1 MCKKL
6 GKYANV
12 QMCRFLSELEL
23 TEFKIMQIS
32 FHDKN
37 SCSDKK
43 NLHICSS
50 VICTLKM
57 SLSDF
62 FSPADAK
69 KIIPKK
75 GYYTSQ
81 LGSRIEQLSA
91 DFFDQEQKTDIAIIG
106 VQEDR
111 NAVNNAGCALGPD
124 YVREKLYQLH
134 EGGYNTKIV
143 DMGNIRQ
150 GATVTDT
157 YFALKT
163 VVSELVKKNI
173 IPVILGGGQDLT
185 YAQYLAYE
193 TLEQKVDL
201 VIIDPRFDLDDDD
214 KAPDG
219 IETTSESY
227 LNKIFLHEPNYLF
240 NYSNLGYQTY
250 YISQE
255 SLRVMDKLYFDA
267 NRLGE
272 LTGNIMVAEPVIRN
286 ASMISFDMGAIRSS
300 DACGNA
306 NPNPNGFLGSEACQ
320 LARYA
325 GFNDKL
331 SSIGFY
337 EFNPAYDNNGQTA
350 MLLAQMVWYFIDGVY
365 NRKKDFPLN
374 PKSQYLI
381 YKTSLKH
388 EEHELVFVKS
398 RKSDRWWMQVPYP
411 AGGSKNE
418 RFHLVPCQYDDYKT
432 AVSGEMPDL
441 WWRTFQKLI

>member
-1 MCKKL
+1 
-6 GKYANV
+6 
-12 QMCRFLSELEL
+12 
-23 TEFKIMQIS
+23 
-32 FHDKN
+32 
-37 SCSDKK
+37 
-43 NLHICSS
+43 
-50 VICTLKM
+50 M

-62 FSPADAK
+62 FAPIDAGR
-69 KIIPKK
+69 IIPKK

-81 LGSRIEQLSA
+81 LGSKIEYFSN
-91 DFFDQEQKTDIAIIG
+91 DFPSLEDKTDIALIG

-111 NAVNNAGCALGPD
+111 NSVNNSGCALGPD
-124 YVREKLYQLH
+124 YVREKLYLLN
-134 EGGYNTKIV
+134 EGNYNTKIA
-143 DMGNIRQ
+143 DLGNIRP

-157 YFALKT
+157 YIALKT
-163 VVSELVKKNI
+163 VVNELVKKDI

-185 YAQYLAYE
+185 YSQYLAYE
-193 TLEQKVDL
+193 TLERKVDL
-201 VIIDPRFDLDDDD
+201 VIVDPKFDLEDDDMD
-214 KAPDG
+214 ADS
-219 IETTSESY
+219 IATTSESY

-250 YISQE
+250 YTSQD
-255 SLRVMDKLYFDA
+255 SLRVMDKLYFDVH
-267 NRLGE
+267 RLGE
-272 LTGNIMVAEPVIRN
+272 LTGNIPVAEPIIRN
-286 ASMISFDMGAIRSS
+286 ATMVSFDVGAIRSA
-300 DACGNA
+300 DAAGNANA
-306 NPNPNGFLGSEACQ
+306 NPNGFYGSEACQ
-320 LARYA
+320 IARYA

-350 MLLAQMVWYFIDGVY
+350 LLLAQMIWYFIDGVY
-365 NRKKDFPLN
+365 NRKRDFPLS

-398 RKSDRWWMQVPYP
+398 KKSDRWWMQVPYP

>member
-1 MCKKL
+1 MFVFAKH
-6 GKYANV
+6 NE
-12 QMCRFLSELEL
+12 FLPFSNLQINL
-23 TEFKIMQIS
+23 IFK
-32 FHDKN
+32 
-37 SCSDKK
+37 
-43 NLHICSS
+43 
-50 VICTLKM
+50 LKM

-62 FSPADAK
+62 FTPVDIE

-75 GYYTSQ
+75 GYYTCQ
-81 LGSRIEQLSA
+81 LGNKIEYFSV
-91 DFFDQEQKTDIAIIG
+91 DFPDLEQKIDIAIIG

-111 NAVNNAGCALGPD
+111 NAINNSGCALAPD
-124 YVREKLYQLH
+124 YIREKLYQLN
-134 EGGYNTKIV
+134 EGNYNTKII
-143 DMGNIRQ
+143 DLGNIRQ

-157 YFALKT
+157 YIALKT
-163 VVSELVKKNI
+163 VINELVKKDI

-185 YAQYLAYE
+185 YAQYMAYE

-201 VIIDPRFDLDDDD
+201 VIVDSHFDLDDDD
-214 KAPDG
+214 KGADT
-219 IETTSESY
+219 IETTSASY

-250 YISQE
+250 FASQE
-255 SLRVMDKLYFDA
+255 SLRVMDKLYFDVH
-267 NRLGE
+267 RLGE
-272 LTGNIMVAEPVIRN
+272 LIGNIAVTEPIIRN
-286 ASMISFDMGAIRSS
+286 ASMISFDIGAIRSA
-300 DACGNA
+300 DAVGNA
-306 NPNPNGFLGSEACQ
+306 NASPNGFYGEEACQ
-320 LARYA
+320 VARYA

-337 EFNPAYDNNGQTA
+337 EFNPAYDSNGQTA
-350 MLLAQMVWYFIDGVY
+350 MLIAQMVWYFIDGVY
-365 NRKKDFPLN
+365 NRKRDFPLN

-398 RKSDRWWMQVPYP
+398 KKSDRWWMQVPYP

-441 WWRTFQKLI
+441 WWRTYQKLS